1 MTLPPISAELKFD
14 PPGPGSWLLDS
25 VHVARPFSR
34 FQAEIHPRN
43 LAAGFRETARRYGLL
58 LDTLDWRMVNGF
70 AYFAVAPVAD
80 EEVPSRFGAAE
91 AAFEGKL
98 WRDDMARWEHETKP
112 LAIRSHMAL
121 QAVDP
126 TTLDRKALL
135 DHLGRCRDH
144 QARMIRQHH
153 AFNAPAMV
161 PVGDLIAHVREWT
174 DRPLGEV
181 LALLRGTAPES
192 AGSFPELDR
201 LTAAIHESPTARA
214 LVESA
219 ADPGPTV
226 QALLSAA
233 GDVGASARA
242 YLDIVGYR
250 LLDTFDPAEPF
261 ALELPE
267 VLLNGLR
274 QAVTAGAPASSKA
287 SFEEEERVRGFIPAA
302 KRDAFDEL
310 LVEARLTSRLRD
322 ERGLYSEVWAGG
334 ITRRAILAA
343 GARLAKEGR
352 LADPRHLAEADYDEM
367 RALIEGLAGPSAA
380 VLSERALFRASRH
393 VREAPPFLG
402 DPPQPPPAGRA
413 AAVPRS
419 DDACDGS
426 CDRRALRSRGDGKRG
441 HGRARDRGKPRRVHG
456 HCTTDRQSGRVRPAA
471 ARRRSRHGNDHRVVQ
486 YCASHARRN
495 RHRLRRGT
503 LARCNRQPRIRHP
516 QRRRLPRR
524 HCPHRRRSD
533 GARGRDR
540 GRSFAVAMTA

>member
-1 MTLPPISAELKFD
+1 MSLHSTPEQLTFD

-144 QARMIRQHH
+144 QERMIRQHH

-274 QAVTAGAPASSKA
+274 QAVTAGAPASSEA
-287 SFEEEERVRGFIPAA
+287 SPEEEERVRGFIPAA

-402 DPPQPPPAGRA
+402 DPPQPPPSLDGLPPFPARMMRA
-413 AAVPRS
+413 MGAAI
-419 DDACDGS
+419 DALFGAAETVS
-426 CDRRALRSRGDGKRG
+426 EATVVRGIGASPG
-441 HGRARDRGKPRRVHG
+441 AYTGI
-456 HCTTDRQSGRVRPAA
+456 
-471 ARRRSRHGNDHRVVQ
+471 ARRIDSPDEFGRLQPGDVLVTATTTESFNIVLPMLGAIVTDSGGVL
-486 YCASHARRN
+486 SHAAIVSREFGIPSVVGCRDA
-495 RHRLRRGT
+495 T
-503 LARCNRQPRIRHP
+503 ARIV
-516 QRRRLPRR
+516 
-524 HCPHRRRSD
+524 D
-533 GARGRDR
+533 GATVRVDG
-540 GRSFAVAMTA
+540 TAGEVSLLL